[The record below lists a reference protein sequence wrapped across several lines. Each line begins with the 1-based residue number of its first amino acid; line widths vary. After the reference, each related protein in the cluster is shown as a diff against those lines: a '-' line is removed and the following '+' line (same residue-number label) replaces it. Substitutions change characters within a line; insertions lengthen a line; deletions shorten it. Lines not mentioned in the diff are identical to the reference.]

1 MDETM
6 AMVLGVVLL
15 FVVVFS
21 PIFGA
26 ESRPEWKNVNRRP
39 RSRSMR
45 REDWP
50 AV

>member
-1 MDETM
+1 M
-6 AMVLGVVLL
+6 AIVLTVVLL
-15 FVVVFS
+15 FVVIFS

-45 REDWP
+45 RDDWP
-50 AV
+50 TV